1 MEKELTMTPY
11 EILEARHAK
20 TVYMR
25 GEFKGDA
32 PLEKRRATHQRIIK
46 GENMVVRMH
55 DTDILTAYRN
65 GEIMIDLNGW
75 GDSSTTKAALNYAL
89 YVCKLGLAIGT
100 KVVMGVR
107 QTVISTRDAHY
118 LYYDG
123 IRFNEDSTIASTPQR
138 FEMRRINADES
149 KELMD
154 AVKASGFKDVYPVLY
169 AACQAPEKISYN
181 GKYWMDYMQD
191 ADHADTWPDIIEH
204 FKFDQGWQY
213 TQNGHIYGIY
223 EIGNAKTC
231 WTRMMNMAKRNMYD
245 TTRSEVT
252 RLDK

>member
-1 MEKELTMTPY
+1 MTPY

-20 TVYMR
+20 TIYMR

-32 PLEKRRATHQRIIK
+32 PLERRRATHQRIIK
-46 GENMVVRMH
+46 AHDRMVVRMH
-55 DTDILTAYRN
+55 ATDILTAYRN
-65 GEIMIDLNGW
+65 GEILIDLNGW
-75 GDSSTTKAALNYAL
+75 GGSSTTKGAINYAL

-107 QTVISTRDAHY
+107 QTVISTRDAYY

-123 IRFNEDSTIASTPQR
+123 IRFNGDSTIASTPQR

-169 AACQAPEKISYN
+169 AACQAPTKLDPCTN
-181 GKYWMDYMQD
+181 YWSDYVQD
-191 ADHADTWPDIIEH
+191 ADHADAWPGIIEH
-204 FKFDQGWQY
+204 FKFEQGWQY
-213 TQNGHIYGIY
+213 TPGHRNGHVYGIY

-231 WTRMMNMAKRNMYD
+231 WTRMMSMAKRNMYD

>member
-1 MEKELTMTPY
+1 MTPY

-20 TVYMR
+20 NIYKR
-25 GEFKGDA
+25 GKFKGDA

-46 GENMVVRMH
+46 AHDRMVVRMYN
-55 DTDILTAYRN
+55 TDILTAYRN
-65 GEIMIDLNGW
+65 GEILIDLNGW
-75 GDSSTTKAALNYAL
+75 KDSSTTKVAINYAL
-89 YVCKLGLAIGT
+89 GICRLGLAIGT

-107 QTVISTRDAHY
+107 QTMISTRDAYY

-123 IRFNEDSTIASTPQR
+123 IRFNGDSTIASTPQR

-169 AACQAPEKISYN
+169 AACQAPDKLDPCTN
-181 GKYWMDYMQD
+181 YWMDYMQD

-204 FKFDQGWQY
+204 FKFEQGWQY
-213 TQNGHIYGIY
+213 TQHGHKYGIY
-223 EIGNAKTC
+223 EVGNAKTC